1 MKRPLSATQE
11 QYHMVM
17 HAQPNSDTA
26 EPASVEIEH
35 VSTPPSGRAD
45 AAGTAAAFDNLTALA
60 RQVVGAKFAVLSIT
74 PESVLDLDIKSA
86 AGLPPHVLAKAA
98 GGLKNC
104 PCRHVQETNAPL
116 MIHDIN
122 DAIHTELHS
131 SLCELEVTAYLGVPV
146 YLSDGTPAGS
156 LAVMEDSPRKWT
168 DADLK
173 TLEQLAHCV
182 DDQLAFKQALHAA
195 EEAEERAQEAADA
208 REQFLAHMAHE
219 IRTPLNGIM
228 GSVDVLASMADY
240 DDPNGDF
247 TRMLQ
252 TVDQSTQG
260 LLRILNDALDIAKID
275 AGKLELD
282 ETPFDLCELGNEV
295 TKLFSV
301 TAESKGIR
309 LLCDWD
315 HVEDGEMRFGDG
327 FRLRQILNNLLSNAI
342 KFTDEGDVRV
352 TITGGQDDILLTVK
366 DSGCGMTQAQMDSIF
381 DAYTQA
387 DKTVARRKGGTGLG
401 LSIVRNL
408 VQLMDGQIAVSGE
421 VGKGTRFD
429 VRLPMP
435 VHEFEPLPDLPTFS
449 PEDVFIGARVLVADD
464 SPVNRL
470 VLGKLL
476 NGLQA
481 EVVMAENGK
490 ETMERAAEGGFDWL
504 LIDINMPDMN
514 GDQVVRALRESGILS
529 NLAKPCRV
537 VAVTAN
543 VFPEQIASYLD
554 AGFDAC
560 LGKPLRRDDLVALAM
575 QHQF

>member
-1 MKRPLSATQE
+1 
-11 QYHMVM
+11 MVM
-17 HAQPNSDTA
+17 NAQPVTELAHPAPGPETLNPENPATNPVTA
-26 EPASVEIEH
+26 GS
-35 VSTPPSGRAD
+35 
-45 AAGTAAAFDNLTALA
+45 AAAFDNLTNLA
-60 RQVVGAKFAVLSIT
+60 QLVTGAQFSVLSIT
-74 PESVLDLDIKSA
+74 PPDVLDLSIKSA

-98 GGLKNC
+98 SGLDHC
-104 PCRHVQETNAPL
+104 PCRFVQERNAPL
-116 MIHDIN
+116 VIN
-122 DAIHTELHS
+122 DIFDARNTTLYS

-156 LAVMEDSPRKWT
+156 LAVMENHPRTWT
-168 DADLK
+168 EADIA
-173 TLEQLAHCV
+173 TLRQIATCV
-182 DDQLAFKQALHAA
+182 DDQLAFKEALLNA
-195 EEAEERAQEAADA
+195 EAAEERAQDAADA

-282 ETPFDLCELGNEV
+282 ETPFDLRQLGDEV

-301 TAESKGIR
+301 TAKAKGVALTI
-309 LLCDWD
+309 DWD
-315 HVEDGEMRFGDG
+315 QVEEGEMRFGDG

-342 KFTDEGDVRV
+342 KFTDEGEVRV
-352 TITGGQDDILLTVK
+352 TVSGGQSDILLTVR
-366 DSGCGMTQAQMDSIF
+366 DSGCGMTDAQMDAIF

-387 DKTVARRKGGTGLG
+387 DKSVARKKGGTGLG

-408 VQLMDGQIAVSGE
+408 VQLMDGQIAVSGA
-421 VGKGTRFD
+421 VGEGTRFD

-435 VHEFEPLPDLPTFS
+435 THEFEPLPDLPTFS
-449 PEDVFIGARVLVADD
+449 PEDGFIGARVLVADD

-476 NGLQA
+476 DGLQA
-481 EVVMAENGK
+481 EVVMAENGRQA
-490 ETMERAAEGGFDWL
+490 MERATEGGFDWL
-504 LIDINMPDMN
+504 LIDINMPDMT
-514 GDQVVRALRESGILS
+514 GDQVIKALRESGALS
-529 NLAKPCRV
+529 NLATPCRA

-543 VFPEQIASYLD
+543 VFPEQVAEYLK

-560 LGKPLRRDDLVALAM
+560 LGKPLRRDDLIALAM

>member
-1 MKRPLSATQE
+1 
-11 QYHMVM
+11 MVM
-17 HAQPNSDTA
+17 HDIPDQETA
-26 EPASVEIEH
+26 HPAEGSSVMSCNTPEPS
-35 VSTPPSGRAD
+35 
-45 AAGTAAAFDNLTALA
+45 AGTTAAFDNLCKLA
-60 RQVVGAKFAVLSIT
+60 QRVIAAPASILMIC
-74 PESVLDLDIKSA
+74 PPKVDAINIKCA
-86 AGLPPHVLAKAA
+86 NGLPAAVMMKAA
-98 GGLKNC
+98 TGFKNC
-104 PCRHVQETNAPL
+104 PCNHVRDSSAPLIVPDAMADTRPHVQ
-116 MIHDIN
+116 
-122 DAIHTELHS
+122 DALQELQMR
-131 SLCELEVTAYLGVPV
+131 AYLGVPV
-146 YLSDGTPAGS
+146 YLADGTPAGS
-156 LAVMEDSPRKWT
+156 LAVASPSPRTWNG
-168 DADLK
+168 DDLA
-173 TLEQLAHCV
+173 TLQEIAHCV
-182 DDQLAFKQALHAA
+182 DDQLAFQQALLNA
-195 EEAEERAQEAADA
+195 EEAEERAQDAAFA

-282 ETPFDLCELGNEV
+282 ETPFDLHQLGEEV
-295 TKLFSV
+295 SKLFAV
-301 TAESKGIR
+301 TAEAKGAH
-309 LLCDWD
+309 LFCDWD
-315 HVEDGEMRFGDG
+315 DVEDGEMRFGDG

-342 KFTDEGDVRV
+342 KFTDQGEVRIAISGSP
-352 TITGGQDDILLTVK
+352 TDILLTVK
-366 DSGCGMTQAQMDSIF
+366 DTGCGMTDAQMDAIF

-387 DKTVARRKGGTGLG
+387 DKSVARKKGGTGLG

-408 VQLMDGQIAVSGE
+408 VQLMDGQVAVSGE

-435 VHEFEPLPDLPTFS
+435 VQEFEPLPDLPTFS
-449 PEDVFIGARVLVADD
+449 TDDLFVGTRVLVADD

-476 NGLQA
+476 TGLEA
-481 EVVMAENGK
+481 EVVMAENG
-490 ETMERAAEGGFDWL
+490 TQAMERAAEGGFDWL
-504 LIDINMPDMN
+504 LIDINMPDMT
-514 GDQVVRALRESGILS
+514 GDQVVRALRESGALS
-529 NLAKPCRV
+529 DLATPCRA

-543 VFPEQIASYLD
+543 VFPEQVAAYLE

-560 LGKPLRRDDLVALAM
+560 LGKPLRRDDLIALAM